1 MIVAQLFK
9 IKDNI
14 KELDIMLES
23 NVNLSKFSSVTENEL
38 EEFEGGIGIVSA
50 GLIIAGGVY
59 LSGVFVGYTDGKK
72 KK

>member
-1 MIVAQLFK
+1 
-9 IKDNI
+9 
-14 KELDIMLES
+14 MLES

-72 KK
+72 KKQ